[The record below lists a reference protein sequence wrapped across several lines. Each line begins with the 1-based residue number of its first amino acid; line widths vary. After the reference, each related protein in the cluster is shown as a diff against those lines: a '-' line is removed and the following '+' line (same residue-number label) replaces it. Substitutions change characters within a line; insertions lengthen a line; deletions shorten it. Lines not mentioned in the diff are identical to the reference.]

1 MPSTKGDVYMEILK
15 IALTGGPCGGK
26 TTSIQAIEEEFKEKG
41 YHVIVV
47 PEAATILINSGI
59 RTFGNNALTMD
70 GFQKYVMETQL
81 FLEEQATKAAEEI
94 DAPTI
99 IVCDRGLLDDKAYVS
114 DETFKKLVNDFNVT
128 QFELLNRYNL
138 VIHLTT
144 AADGKEEYYTTSN
157 NGARIE
163 TPEEAR
169 QKDRRTL
176 ESWLGHDNLKIMG
189 NDTDFETKIAN
200 VIREIYQMLK
210 APYPIQKQEKYLVD
224 TFDKELIMQ
233 LHPVIIDIEQ
243 YVQDKDNGDII
254 YRKSTKDN
262 ETKYTK
268 ITKTDTQTPEERIV
282 TRKNISEDEYYSNMP
297 SNIKPI
303 RKRRYCFA
311 YQNQYFRL
319 DEFESGLTILEIED
333 TNKTRRKVFPNF
345 VSVLEDVTTNPD
357 YKNVAIYNRLNATQ
371 KTYQKKC

>member
-59 RTFGNNALTMD
+59 RPFGNNALTMD

-81 FLEEQATKAAEEI
+81 FLEEQATKAAKEI

-114 DETFKKLVNDFNVT
+114 DETFKKLIKDFNVT

-333 TNKTRRKVFPNF
+333 TNKTRRRVFPNF

-357 YKNVAIYNRLNATQ
+357 YKNVAIYSRLNATQ

>member
-59 RTFGNNALTMD
+59 RPFGNNALTMD

-81 FLEEQATKAAEEI
+81 FLEEQATKAAKEI

-114 DETFKKLVNDFNVT
+114 DETFKKLIKDFNVT

-333 TNKTRRKVFPNF
+333 TNKTRRRVFPNF

>member
-59 RTFGNNALTMD
+59 RPFGNNALTMD
-70 GFQKYVMETQL
+70 WFQKYVMETQL
-81 FLEEQATKAAEEI
+81 FLEEQATKAAKEI

-114 DETFKKLVNDFNVT
+114 DETFKKLIKDFNVT

-210 APYPIQKQEKYLVD
+210 APYPIQKQEKYIVD
-224 TFDKELIMQ
+224 TFDKEL
-233 LHPVIIDIEQ
+233 
-243 YVQDKDNGDII
+243 DNGDII

-333 TNKTRRKVFPNF
+333 TNKTRRRVFPNF

>member
-59 RTFGNNALTMD
+59 RPFGNNALTMD

-81 FLEEQATKAAEEI
+81 FLEEQATKAAKEI

-114 DETFKKLVNDFNVT
+114 DETFKKLIKEFNVT

-268 ITKTDTQTPEERIV
+268 ITKTNTQTPEERIV

-333 TNKTRRKVFPNF
+333 TNKTRRRVFPNF

>member
-59 RTFGNNALTMD
+59 RPFGNNALTMD

-81 FLEEQATKAAEEI
+81 FLEEQATKAAKEI

-114 DETFKKLVNDFNVT
+114 DETFKKLIKDFNVT

-189 NDTDFETKIAN
+189 NDTNFETKIAN

-333 TNKTRRKVFPNF
+333 TNKTRRRVFPNF

>member
-59 RTFGNNALTMD
+59 RPFGNNALTMD

-81 FLEEQATKAAEEI
+81 FLEEQATKAAKEI

-114 DETFKKLVNDFNVT
+114 DETFKKLIKEFNVT

-268 ITKTDTQTPEERIV
+268 ITKTNTQTPEERIV

-333 TNKTRRKVFPNF
+333 TNKTRRRVFPNF

-357 YKNVAIYNRLNATQ
+357 YKNVAIFHKLNEKQ